1 MICLECHSQV
11 RKAVPVKLKGG
22 RVGTVCLRCYG
33 LPANTKAIPARNPF
47 WADAGLNLGIGLGLG
62 AGWLLGGELVKRG
75 MKFLGAKESNPS
87 EGRCPFCRTPVRSD
101 AMRFLGVLMHRRCYD
116 EAKERDKYTEKR
128 RKFLGLKPS
137 DDWAGFVI
145 DPEHPRINPLYE
157 DFHGAKP
164 KLRTVEVATPDPK
177 KHGVAVGKATAIE
190 YEPYGSS
197 NLRGKAFRH
206 EFGDTGNKMLKGKPI
221 LMTQETKSG
230 KGKHFFFA
238 DEPKALHFSDRGI
251 IA

>member
-75 MKFLGAKESNPS
+75 MKFLGAKESNP
-87 EGRCPFCRTPVRSD
+87 
-101 AMRFLGVLMHRRCYD
+101 
-116 EAKERDKYTEKR
+116 
-128 RKFLGLKPS
+128 
-137 DDWAGFVI
+137 
-145 DPEHPRINPLYE
+145 LYE

-230 KGKHFFFA
+230 KVKHFFFA